1 MDTLGLGLTLYPSQ
15 GIDTLGSGLT
25 LLQAGDGYAGFG
37 AYSTPDRGWICW
49 VLGPSHTRQEMDT
62 LGSGLALPQAGD
74 GYAGFGVYATPG
86 RGKIRWVWVLLS
98 PVRDGYAGFMSTI
111 P

>member
-1 MDTLGLGLTLYPSQ
+1 MGLTLYPSQ

-74 GYAGFGVYATPG
+74 GVGFTLPQAEERYAGFGAY
-86 RGKIRWVWVLLS
+86 S
-98 PVRDGYAGFMSTI
+98 PQ
-111 P
+111 